1 MARGSCVALVARGL
15 ARVYIVPH
23 STHRHMAAVALQY
36 DEVQARLAHEREQL
50 LQSLPPELFTGNGI
64 LLHSCCAPCSGSMIK
79 ELVELGISVTILW
92 YNPNI
97 HPRKEYEIRKEENRK
112 YAIKLAIPFVD
123 LDYDVEE
130 WYKRAEGLEY
140 APERGERCTMC
151 FDMRME
157 RTALYAH
164 EHGFHYITTTNAT
177 SRWKDVKQVNDSGV
191 RAAARY
197 PGINFWDYNWQ
208 TVGDKR
214 AAKQGSASVLV

>member
-1 MARGSCVALVARGL
+1 MLL
-15 ARVYIVPH
+15 LEVPP
-23 STHRHMAAVALQY
+23 STKHHQPTTMAALEIQY
-36 DEVQARLAHEREQL
+36 DEVQARLVREREQL
-50 LQSLPPELFTGNGI
+50 LESLPADLLEGKGI

-79 ELVELGISVTILW
+79 ELVDLGVSVTILW

-197 PGINFWDYNWQ
+197 PDVHFWDYNWQ
-208 TVGDKR
+208 TVG
-214 AAKQGSASVLV
+214 APASTRGHTCAHRVCHW